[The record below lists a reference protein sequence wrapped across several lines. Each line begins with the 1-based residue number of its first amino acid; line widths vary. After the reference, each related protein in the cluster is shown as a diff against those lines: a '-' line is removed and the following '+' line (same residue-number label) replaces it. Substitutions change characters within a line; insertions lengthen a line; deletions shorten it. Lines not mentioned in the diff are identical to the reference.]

1 MYKYKGMKFKILY
14 ISILAILSL
23 NVSNAQK
30 FDKDGYLKD
39 YSGDMIIT
47 TQVRGERN
55 KAILDFIILKRKS
68 S

>member
-1 MYKYKGMKFKILY
+1 MNKINLLIIICLQFIFRIESQNY
-14 ISILAILSL
+14 NPNL
-23 NVSNAQK
+23 
-30 FDKDGYLKD
+30 FLKD